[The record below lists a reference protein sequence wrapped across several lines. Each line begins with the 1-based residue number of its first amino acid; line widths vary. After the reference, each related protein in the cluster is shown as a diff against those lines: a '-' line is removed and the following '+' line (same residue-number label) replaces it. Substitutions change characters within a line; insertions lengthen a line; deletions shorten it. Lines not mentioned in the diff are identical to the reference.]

1 MLTKKNT
8 PNGQILS
15 YGPVSPE
22 METAADECFL
32 AYKVLDQKLEA
43 FKKTIPEG
51 FGIRSFYGN
60 GDCVIIYEK
69 KDLETRAEY

>member
-1 MLTKKNT
+1 MLTEKNT

-15 YGPVSPE
+15 FGPVSPE

-32 AYKVLDQKLEA
+32 AYKVLNQRLEA